1 MKTKST
7 SPVPRTLARNVI
19 LLAITCLALHLSTA
33 FGATTTWTDGT
44 SSWFTP
50 TNWDHGEPDPST
62 DAQINNGGTAQIIID
77 VPQAVALSLTLGLNS
92 DQSGTVQV
100 SAPHGGLSVGQVIFV
115 GYRGKGDL
123 AITDGDSVMSASAS
137 IASRT
142 NGLLPASRGSVT
154 LSGGG
159 LWTVAGRFDVGG
171 YNNTPGGVALLSV
184 TNGSTVSAGS
194 IRVYTSGTLTGDST
208 VSTTSGTTVDGTVSR
223 TVGTLTIGGGL
234 SLTSSATTQCN
245 VTPQDLNTVDIS
257 VSGAATLTGRVSVTM
272 TGTFTP
278 CTQFTLLHATGGVLG
293 TFQTQSINY
302 PPGQGFLPVIT
313 YGTNDVYLLL
323 ESSNGCH

>member
-1 MKTKST
+1 M
-7 SPVPRTLARNVI
+7 
-19 LLAITCLALHLSTA
+19 ALHLSTA

-44 SSWFTP
+44 SSWFTS
-50 TNWDHGEPDPST
+50 TNWDHGEPDTST
-62 DAQINNGGTAQIIID
+62 DAQINNGGTAQIITD
-77 VPQAVALSLTLGLNS
+77 VPQAVALSLTLALNS

-100 SAPHGGLSVGQVIFV
+100 SAPHGGLSVGQAIFV
-115 GYRGKGDL
+115 GYRGKGNL
-123 AITDGDSVMSASAS
+123 AVTDGDSVSSATAS
-137 IASRT
+137 IGSLT
-142 NGLLPASRGSVT
+142 NAPLPPSHGSVT
-154 LSGGG
+154 LNGGG
-159 LWTVAGRFDVGG
+159 LWTVTGRFDVGG

-194 IRVYTSGTLTGDST
+194 VRVYNSGTLMGDGT
-208 VSTTSGTTVDGTVSR
+208 ISTTSGITVDGTISR
-223 TVGTLTIGGGL
+223 TAGTLTISGGL
-234 SLTSSATTQCN
+234 SLTSAATTQCS
-245 VTPQDLNTVDIS
+245 VTPQDLNTVDVS

-302 PPGQGFLPVIT
+302 PQGQGFIPVIT
-313 YGTNDVYLLL
+313 YDANNVYLHL